1 MVCRVFKKIFAT
13 LFCCF
18 CCSNKSDNNES
29 DDICNALHNDNS
41 VRVSDEKIRGPSADS
56 YSLSDDGM
64 PSYDQI
70 YQIHYR

>member
-1 MVCRVFKKIFAT
+1 M
-13 LFCCF
+13 FCCF
-18 CCSNKSDNNES
+18 FSNSETDL
-29 DDICNALHNDNS
+29 DDHFNALHNDNS
-41 VRVSDEKIRGPSADS
+41 VRVTDEKIRGPSADS